1 LYYFNPV
8 VDDWDE
14 TSKAKEI
21 HEKENLCNI
30 HLYVI
35 TSDMIGVYSIA
46 EIVESSFNKNVTT
59 IAQVIPEG
67 FDEKQLYSLRAVLDL
82 ASRHGA
88 ITYIHKDPFYSI
100 EQFIIYNNN
109 K

>member
-1 LYYFNPV
+1 MLLLLEDSSISSITRVAYPQISCQ
-8 VDDWDE
+8 E
-14 TSKAKEI
+14 S
-21 HEKENLCNI
+21 CNI

-67 FDEKQLYSLRAVLDL
+67 FDEKQLYSLL
-82 ASRHGA
+82 S
-88 ITYIHKDPFYSI
+88 
-100 EQFIIYNNN
+100 
-109 K
+109 